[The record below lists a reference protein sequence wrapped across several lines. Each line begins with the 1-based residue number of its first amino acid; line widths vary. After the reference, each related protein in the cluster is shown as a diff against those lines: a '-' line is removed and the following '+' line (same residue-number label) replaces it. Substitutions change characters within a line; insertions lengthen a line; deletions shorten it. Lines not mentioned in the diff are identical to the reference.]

1 MTKKLNQKAIAEKTR
16 QECAKKYSDRINWLT
31 EELRKERELKVR
43 ALNRNYELARENEEL
58 KEKVRAHEE
67 WIERLQD
74 FVNMGDE
81 ERGKAI
87 KEYKENEE
95 LKRLMHVLENSMFG
109 NYFSQIFY

>member
-43 ALNRNYELARENEEL
+43 ALHRNYELARENEEL

-74 FVNMGDE
+74 FVNMDE
-81 ERGKAI
+81 DTR
-87 KEYKENEE
+87 KEEIRKYNESAE
-95 LKRLMHVLENSMFG
+95 VKRIFDTLMTGPFG
-109 NYFSQIFY
+109 QLFAGLY